1 MKKLMSFALSAA
13 VVFAFIMSAPV
24 RGAEKLPDGNLLRNP
39 EFRSITQKGKVE
51 CWKIYQNDSAECVVK
66 NAPSEMNIVNL
77 ESLPPGKSWHKFGNL
92 LLQQV
97 ENPPAGPY
105 VYGADLAPS
114 RKFRQLIILL
124 MYKGKDGKTVFT
136 GTTLKHVHYPAPG
149 KWIRLV
155 GETEIPAGIKQ
166 LSFCIE
172 IRASEAGGN
181 VLVKSPFLQWKEE

>member
-1 MKKLMSFALSAA
+1 MKKAIFFAFSAA
-13 VVFAFIMSAPV
+13 IVLAFTISAPV
-24 RGAEKLPDGNLLRNP
+24 RAAEKLPDGNLLRNP
-39 EFRSITQKGKVE
+39 EFRSVTQKGKVE
-51 CWKIYQNDSAECVVK
+51 GWKISQNDSAECIVK
-66 NAPSEMNIVNL
+66 NAPPEVNIVNL
-77 ESLPPGKSWHKFGNL
+77 ESLPPGKGWHKFGNL
-92 LLQQV
+92 LLQTV

-124 MYKGKDGKTVFT
+124 MYKNRDGKTVFI
-136 GTTLKHVHYPAPG
+136 GTTLKHAQYPAPG

-155 GETEIPAGIKQ
+155 GETEIPAGVKQ
-166 LSFCIE
+166 LSFCVE